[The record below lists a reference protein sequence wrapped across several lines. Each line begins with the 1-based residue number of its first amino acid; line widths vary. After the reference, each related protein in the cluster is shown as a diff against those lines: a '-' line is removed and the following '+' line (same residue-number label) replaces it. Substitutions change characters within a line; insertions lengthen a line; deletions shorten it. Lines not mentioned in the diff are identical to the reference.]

1 MVYLSD
7 NGRPFPG
14 AKDALYAEG
23 IHLPLI
29 IRAPGLGKPGVRN
42 RAMVSW
48 IDIAPTLLDW
58 AGVRPSADYRY
69 KLPGRSLLPILGQED
84 PAGWDRIFATH
95 SFHEVNQ
102 YYPMRAVRT
111 RQYSYYRNLEPHL
124 SFDIASDM
132 AEGPSWKAISST
144 PGAKLGQ
151 RSVESFLRR
160 PPEELY
166 DLAADPL
173 ELTNL
178 VDRPER
184 ADALADLREQLDTWR
199 KETRDPWMAGVTDPF
214 GHAH

>member
-1 MVYLSD
+1 
-7 NGRPFPG
+7 
-14 AKDALYAEG
+14 
-23 IHLPLI
+23 
-29 IRAPGLGKPGVRN
+29 
-42 RAMVSW
+42 MVSW